1 MATSGFYLG
10 IFPGTMFARRMVT
23 LWLIKVLTTVSV
35 LGSGGMLEGALVN
48 DSVTAKQLMLAE
60 TCWFSD

>member
-1 MATSGFYLG
+1 M
-10 IFPGTMFARRMVT
+10 T

-35 LGSGGMLEGALVN
+35 LGSGGMLEGALAN

-60 TCWFSD
+60 TFWFSDGFANVWPYSLAS